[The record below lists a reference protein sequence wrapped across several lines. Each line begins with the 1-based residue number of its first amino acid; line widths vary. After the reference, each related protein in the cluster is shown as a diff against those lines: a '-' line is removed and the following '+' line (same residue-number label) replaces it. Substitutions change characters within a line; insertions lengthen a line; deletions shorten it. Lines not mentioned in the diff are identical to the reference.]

1 MHHFRRLSAAF
12 LAAGLCISPAF
23 AMAPTAFT
31 QPAFAA
37 TQKAGKP
44 ILVEITASWCPT
56 CAKQRPILSE
66 LFKDPQFKDLVVY
79 SVDFDQQKDV
89 VREMG
94 AKMQSTLIVYNGT
107 TEKGRS
113 TGDTNPASIRALLA
127 KASQ

>member
-1 MHHFRRLSAAF
+1 MRHFRRLSAAL
-12 LAAGLCISPAF
+12 LAAGLCLSPAF
-23 AMAPTAFT
+23 AMAPAAFT
-31 QPAFAA
+31 QPAFEA

-66 LFKDPQFKDLVVY
+66 LFSDPAFKDLR
-79 SVDFDQQKDV
+79 Q
-89 VREMG
+89 MG

-113 TGDTNPASIRALLA
+113 TGDTNPASIKALLA
-127 KASQ
+127 KANQ

>member
-1 MHHFRRLSAAF
+1 MRHFRRLSAAL
-12 LAAGLCISPAF
+12 LAAGLCLSPAF
-23 AMAPTAFT
+23 AMAPAAFT
-31 QPAFAA
+31 QPAFEA

-66 LFKDPQFKDLVVY
+66 LFSDPAFKDLVVY
-79 SVDFDQQKDV
+79 NVDFDAQKDV
-89 VREMG
+89 VRQMG

-113 TGDTNPASIRALLA
+113 TGDTNPASIKALLA
-127 KASQ
+127 KANQ